1 MLLKEGCCLLSKL
14 KGESIMEK
22 NKKRMVFILFI
33 LFASLLSESASL
45 GSEAITVLGNQVKSD
60 PGNNTNIPV
69 FELPMPG
76 SEREKSYLGLS
87 GTGNFKIGQ
96 IKAQVLIIE
105 VFSFYCPHCQR
116 TASQVNE
123 LYKKIQERP
132 DMKEKIKMIGIGVNN
147 SIYEGDSYRKRY
159 KVPFPLIPDENMEI
173 SKMLGVRGTPTY
185 IGIKVNGKGTQKRFY
200 FEEGGFQDTQQ
211 FLTEIIKL

>member
-1 MLLKEGCCLLSKL
+1 
-14 KGESIMEK
+14 MEK

-45 GSEAITVLGNQVKSD
+45 GSETITVLGNQVKSD
-60 PGNNTNIPV
+60 PGNHTSIPV

-87 GTGNFKIGQ
+87 GTGNFTIGQ

-105 VFSFYCPHCQR
+105 VFSFYCPHCQL

-123 LYKKIQERP
+123 LYQKIQERP
-132 DMKEKIKMIGIGVNN
+132 DMKEKIKMIGIGMGNSPYEVN
-147 SIYEGDSYRKRY
+147 SFREKYQ
-159 KVPFPLIPDENMEI
+159 VPFPLFPDQSMSI
-173 SKMLGVRGTPTY
+173 SKMLGVEATPTF
-185 IGIKVNGKGTQKRFY
+185 IGINVNDKGSQEQFY
-200 FEEGGFQDTQQ
+200 FKAGEFKHASH
-211 FLTEIIKL
+211 FLAEIIKSSGLE

>member
-1 MLLKEGCCLLSKL
+1 
-14 KGESIMEK
+14 MEK

-45 GSEAITVLGNQVKSD
+45 GSETITVLGNQVKSD
-60 PGNNTNIPV
+60 PGNNTSIPV

-105 VFSFYCPHCQR
+105 VFSLYCPHCQR
-116 TASQVNE
+116 TASQINE
-123 LYKKIQERP
+123 LYQKIQERP

-147 SIYEGDSYRKRY
+147 STYEVDSYRKRY

-173 SKMLGVRGTPTY
+173 SKMLGVRGTPTF

-211 FLTEIIKL
+211 FLTEIIKLSGLK

>member
-1 MLLKEGCCLLSKL
+1 
-14 KGESIMEK
+14 MEK
-22 NKKRMVFILFI
+22 NNKRFVCILFI
-33 LFASLLSESASL
+33 LLALLFTGNPPVWSANVTALS
-45 GSEAITVLGNQVKSD
+45 NPVKSD
-60 PGNNTNIPV
+60 PGNNTSIPV

-105 VFSFYCPHCQR
+105 VFSLYCPHCQR
-116 TASQVNE
+116 TASQINE
-123 LYKKIQERP
+123 LYQKIQERP

-147 SIYEGDSYRKRY
+147 STYEVDSYRKRY

-173 SKMLGVRGTPTY
+173 SKMLGVRGTPTF

-211 FLTEIIKL
+211 FLTEIIKLSGLK

>member
-1 MLLKEGCCLLSKL
+1 
-14 KGESIMEK
+14 MEK
-22 NKKRMVFILFI
+22 SNKRFVCILFI
-33 LFASLLSESASL
+33 LLALLFTGNPPVWSANVTALS
-45 GSEAITVLGNQVKSD
+45 NPVKSD
-60 PGNNTNIPV
+60 PGNNTSIPV

-105 VFSFYCPHCQR
+105 VFSLYCPHCQR
-116 TASQVNE
+116 TASQINE
-123 LYKKIQERP
+123 LYQKIQERP

-147 SIYEGDSYRKRY
+147 STYEVDSYRKRY

-173 SKMLGVRGTPTY
+173 SKMLGVRGTPTF
-185 IGIKVNGKGTQKRFY
+185 IGIKVNGKGTRKRFY

-211 FLTEIIKL
+211 FLTEIIKLSGLK